1 MAQPAALLTLMWLAS
16 PALPIGGFSYSEGL
30 EAAVDAGLVH
40 DETSAADWLTH
51 QLHLTL
57 ARADLAVL
65 AEALP
70 AARSHD
76 WPTLLALDGWV
87 RATRETAELRLQ
99 AEQMGRSLMEWLKS
113 LGNATQRPA
122 WPETLPDALRS
133 PTYPVAYA
141 LALAAQLPADTPVR
155 DGLLAC
161 AFGWAEN
168 MVQAAI
174 KAVPLGQSAGQ
185 RMLAQLTHHIP
196 TAVEAALHTPTG
208 QRQAFSPLLAILSAR
223 HETQY
228 SRLFRS

>member
-1 MAQPAALLTLMWLAS
+1 M
-16 PALPIGGFSYSEGL
+16 
-30 EAAVDAGLVH
+30 H
-40 DETSAADWLTH
+40 DETTAAQWLTD

-76 WPTLLALDGWV
+76 WPALLALDRWV
-87 RATRETAELRLQ
+87 RSTRETAELRLQ

-113 LGNATQRPA
+113 LGAATHRPA
-122 WPETLPDALRS
+122 WPDTFPNALRS

-141 LALAAQLPADTPVR
+141 LALAAQLPPGTPVR

-196 TAVEAALHTPTG
+196 TAVDTALHTPTG
-208 QRQAFSPLLAILSAR
+208 QRQAFSPLLAILSSR
-223 HETQY
+223 HETQD